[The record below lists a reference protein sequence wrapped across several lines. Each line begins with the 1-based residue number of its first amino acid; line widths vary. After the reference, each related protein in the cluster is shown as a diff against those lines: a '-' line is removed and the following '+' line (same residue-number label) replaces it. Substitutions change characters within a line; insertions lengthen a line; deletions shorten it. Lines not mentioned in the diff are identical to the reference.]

1 MLNCL
6 KFGGVLLFLF
16 TFSLNSYSQISPK
29 PAPVADTIRE
39 FEILRAPSMRAIKID
54 SLTTLQTVAGG
65 AVIKQ
70 EGTIFHSDSAV
81 LNPTTHE
88 IEAFGNIHIN
98 QGDTI
103 HTYGD
108 YLKYLGVEKM
118 AYLTGNV
125 KLTDGKGTLFTK
137 DMDYNLETG
146 IGNFYKGGRVIEKKN
161 IITSLE
167 GTYYSDTK
175 DVYFKKNVEV
185 KGPKD
190 TITADS
196 LLYNMQTK
204 KSNFISQTH
213 IKNAEVNI
221 NTTEGSYDLNTGDAF
236 FTQRTTV
243 KDSSGRIYS
252 ADNMALVGLSGDGQ
266 LEGNAVIIDSANSF
280 VIIANQIFLNKKN
293 NSFLATRKPLLIVQ
307 QKNDSTYIAADTI
320 FSGLK
325 GSKMILQK
333 DTVLNVN
340 VQQNEK
346 IGQLIETDTG
356 NPRDSANRETDSL
369 SLLND
374 STHLKNEGKESLKVN
389 PDSLKNHRIQIEN
402 PSLKE
407 PIIPKNTQDTSI
419 TQKTKKFR
427 KSNLPESSK
436 QKKNLNPTDSLKTSD
451 KTLDT
456 LIPPKNDTLL
466 SKVSGDSSIPA
477 IIKSPAIE
485 INQDSTHKNLNT
497 RKDSQGN
504 SDTSRYFLA
513 FHNVR
518 IFNDSLQSV
527 CDSLFFSTEDSV
539 FRLYKDPVI
548 WNGQSQVTGD
558 TIYLFTKKKEPERL
572 YVFEN
577 GMMINRTKEGFF
589 NQIAGKTINGYF
601 VNGKIDYARVRGQ
614 QSESIHYMQDEDSA
628 YIGMNRATG
637 DVIDF
642 YFRKDELIK
651 VLFIND
657 IKGHMYPMNEIPDS
671 ERELRNFKWLDNRRP
686 KNKFEL
692 YD

>member
-1 MLNCL
+1 MFNCL
-6 KFGGVLLFLF
+6 KFVVAILFFL
-16 TFSLNSYSQISPK
+16 TFSLISYAQISPK
-29 PAPVADTIRE
+29 PLPATDTIRE
-39 FEILRAPSMRAIKID
+39 FEIIRAPSMRAIKID
-54 SLTTLQTVAGG
+54 SITTLQTVAGG
-65 AVIKQ
+65 AIIKQ

-88 IEAFGNIHIN
+88 IEAFGHIHIN

-137 DMDYNLETG
+137 DLDYNIETG
-146 IGNFYKGGRVIEKKN
+146 IGNFYKGGRVVEKKN
-161 IITSLE
+161 VITSLE
-167 GTYYSDTK
+167 GTYYADTK
-175 DVYFKKNVEV
+175 DVYFKKNVV
-185 KGPKD
+185 VQGPKD

-213 IKNAEVNI
+213 IKNAEVDI

-293 NSFLATRKPLLIVQ
+293 NSFLATRKPLLIIQ

-333 DTVLNVN
+333 DTVLNIN

-356 NPRDSANRETDSL
+356 NPRDSANRRKDSL
-369 SLLND
+369 SLHND
-374 STHLKNEGKESLKVN
+374 STLLNPRMKEFIKGL
-389 PDSLKNHRIQIEN
+389 PDSLHKDSAKIKIPPNIIARMPVKIE
-402 PSLKE
+402 K
-407 PIIPKNTQDTSI
+407 DTSI
-419 TQKTKKFR
+419 IEMAQKFR
-427 KSNLPESSK
+427 KPKSVDSLTPAEK
-436 QKKNLNPTDSLKTSD
+436 ALTDSL
-451 KTLDT
+451 
-456 LIPPKNDTLL
+456 IQPKNIDTLL
-466 SKVSGDSSIPA
+466 TKIPGDTSVRGIV
-477 IIKSPAIE
+477 KSPSTGKM
-485 INQDSTHKNLNT
+485 QDSTLKNAKSK
-497 RKDSQGN
+497 KDSSLK
-504 SDTSRYFLA
+504 SDSSRYFLA

-548 WNGQSQVTGD
+548 WNGQSQITGD
-558 TIYLFTKKKEPERL
+558 TVYLFTKNKEPERL

-589 NQIAGKTINGYF
+589 NQIAGKTINAYF
-601 VNGKIDYARVRGQ
+601 LNGHIDYARVRGQ

-657 IKGHMYPMNEIPDS
+657 IKGHMYPMNDVPDA
-671 ERELRNFKWLDNRRP
+671 ERELRNFKWLDKRRP

>member
-1 MLNCL
+1 MPSNM
-6 KFGGVLLFLF
+6 KFAGLLVFFL
-16 TFSLNSYSQISPK
+16 TFSLFSFAQISTK
-29 PAPVADTIRE
+29 PAVADTLQE
-39 FEILRAPSMRAIKID
+39 FEIIRAPSMRAIRID
-54 SLTTLQTVAGG
+54 SVTTLQTVAGG
-65 AVIKQ
+65 AIIKQ
-70 EGTIFHSDSAV
+70 EGTTFYSDSAV
-81 LNPTTHE
+81 LNPGTHE

-108 YLKYLGVEKM
+108 YLKYLGMEKM
-118 AYLTGNV
+118 AYLKGNV

-137 DMDYNLETG
+137 DLDYNLESG
-146 IGNFYKGGRVIEKKN
+146 IGNFYKGGGVVEKKN
-161 IITSLE
+161 VITSLE

-213 IKNAEVNI
+213 IRNAEVDI
-221 NTTEGSYDLNTGDAF
+221 NTTEGSYDLNSGDAF

-252 ADNMALVGLSGDGQ
+252 ADNMALEGLSGNGQ

-280 VIIANQIFLNKKN
+280 VVIANQIFLNKKN
-293 NSFLATRKPLLIVQ
+293 NSFLATRKPLLIIQ

-325 GSKMILQK
+325 GSEMILKK
-333 DTVLNVN
+333 DTVLNIN
-340 VQQNEK
+340 EQQNERVAELIKSDLGSSRNVADSTSDSLAMISDSDLLLRTVNDSIPKDSSRLKVPPPVKDTFFPEKGKDSSIIKMAEKFRQLTPIDSLIIKDSIKPKAQIKKDTVDRK
-346 IGQLIETDTG
+346 ILTDT
-356 NPRDSANRETDSL
+356 SM
-369 SLLND
+369 LNQSSDTSGVEKAIRISEKNYLD
-374 STHLKNEGKESLKVN
+374 STAV
-389 PDSLKNHRIQIEN
+389 IQ
-402 PSLKE
+402 
-407 PIIPKNTQDTSI
+407 
-419 TQKTKKFR
+419 
-427 KSNLPESSK
+427 ESSK
-436 QKKNLNPTDSLKTSD
+436 
-451 KTLDT
+451 
-456 LIPPKNDTLL
+456 
-466 SKVSGDSSIPA
+466 DSSV
-477 IIKSPAIE
+477 KS
-485 INQDSTHKNLNT
+485 DSTA
-497 RKDSQGN
+497 R
-504 SDTSRYFLA
+504 FFIA

-518 IFNDSLQSV
+518 IYNDSLQSV

-539 FRLYKDPVI
+539 FRLYQDPVV
-548 WNGQSQVTGD
+548 WNGQSQITGD
-558 TIYLFTKKKEPERL
+558 TIYLFTKNKDPERL

-577 GMMINRTKEGFF
+577 GMMVNRTSEGFF
-589 NQIAGKTINGYF
+589 NQLAGKTINAYF
-601 VNGKIDYARVRGQ
+601 IDGRIDYARVRGQ

-657 IKGHMYPMNEIPDS
+657 VKGMMYPMNDIPTG
-671 ERELRNFKWLDNRRP
+671 ERELRNFKWLDAIRP
-686 KNKFEL
+686 KTKFEL
-692 YD
+692 FD

>member
-1 MLNCL
+1 MLSTM
-6 KFGGVLLFLF
+6 KFAGALLFFLSTSLF
-16 TFSLNSYSQISPK
+16 SFSQVSPQT
-29 PAPVADTIRE
+29 PSTDTLQE
-39 FEILRAPSMRAIKID
+39 FEIIRAPSLRAIKID
-54 SLTTLQTVAGG
+54 SVTTLQTAAGG

-70 EGTIFHSDSAV
+70 EGTTFHSDSVV
-81 LNPTTHE
+81 LNPRTHE

-118 AYLTGNV
+118 AYLKGNV

-137 DMDYNLETG
+137 DLDYNLESG

-161 IITSLE
+161 VITSLE

-204 KSNFISQTH
+204 KSSFISQTH
-213 IKNAEVNI
+213 IKNAEVDI
-221 NTTEGSYDLNTGDAF
+221 HTTEGSYDLNTGDAF
-236 FTQRTTV
+236 FTRRTTV
-243 KDSSGRIYS
+243 KDSSGRVYS
-252 ADNMALVGLSGDGQ
+252 ADNMALEGLSGNGQ

-280 VIIANQIFLNKKN
+280 VVIANQIFLNKKN
-293 NSFLATRKPLLIVQ
+293 NSFLATRKPLLIIQ

-325 GSKMILQK
+325 GSEMILQK
-333 DTVLNVN
+333 DTVVN
-340 VQQNEK
+340 INEQQNEK
-346 IGQLIETDTG
+346 VGELIRTDTG
-356 NPRDSANRETDSL
+356 NPRSAGDSSKDSFSMVSDSAFRPSAI
-369 SLLND
+369 ND
-374 STHLKNEGKESLKVN
+374 TIQKL
-389 PDSLKNHRIQIEN
+389 PDSISK
-402 PSLKE
+402 
-407 PIIPKNTQDTSI
+407 DTSGI
-419 TQKTKKFR
+419 IFPLPVKDTILPKGKDSAILKMAETFR
-427 KSNLPESSK
+427 KPKIKDPLIIS
-436 QKKNLNPTDSLKTSD
+436 DSIK
-451 KTLDT
+451 
-456 LIPPKNDTLL
+456 PVQPKNDSLPLVPLVDTTLQKPTTDTSGL
-466 SKVSGDSSIPA
+466 EDDIIIPNGKVTDTTATEGKAMKDSSA
-477 IIKSPAIE
+477 TS
-485 INQDSTHKNLNT
+485 DSTA
-497 RKDSQGN
+497 RF
-504 SDTSRYFLA
+504 FLA

-539 FRLYKDPVI
+539 FRLYQDPVI
-548 WNGQSQVTGD
+548 WNGQSQITGD
-558 TIYLFTKKKEPERL
+558 TIYLFTKNKDPERL
-572 YVFEN
+572 YVFDN
-577 GMMINRTKEGFF
+577 GMMVNRTREGFF
-589 NQIAGKTINGYF
+589 NQIAGKTINAYF

-642 YFRKDELIK
+642 FFRNDELIK

-657 IKGHMYPMNEIPDS
+657 IKGHMYPMNDIPDG
-671 ERELRNFKWLDNRRP
+671 ERELRNFKWLDARRP
-686 KNKFEL
+686 KTKFEL
-692 YD
+692 FD